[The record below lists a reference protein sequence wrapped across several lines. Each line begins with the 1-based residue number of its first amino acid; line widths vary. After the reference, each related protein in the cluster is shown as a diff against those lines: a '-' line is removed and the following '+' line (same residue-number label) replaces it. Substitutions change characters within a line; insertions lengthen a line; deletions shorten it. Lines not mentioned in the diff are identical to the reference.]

1 VASLAFHT
9 ACNRIQRFAG
19 LDAYQRSKVLP
30 SLTGLELFFLYQ
42 VSYTFYS
49 ELLRR
54 MKYGATA
61 QGSSFFAKT
70 HRRLSLKRKAIIMGF
85 ASWLSRSVY
94 SLFLRAFFT
103 LLSKNL
109 LKTGKNM
116 SNDLLLQQLM
126 QKIDGI
132 SASVKGVESRLG
144 TLEAG
149 QADLSNSMSRMERDM
164 GERIGRLER
173 TVGAIE
179 SFPVPYGRPKSYYS
193 ATSMHSV
200 SGAVRRRQSYAG

>member
-1 VASLAFHT
+1 VASLAIHT
-9 ACNRIQRFAG
+9 TCNRIQRFAG
-19 LDAYQRSKVLP
+19 LDECQRSKVLP
-30 SLTGLELFFLYQ
+30 RLTGYELFFFYQ

-49 ELLRR
+49 DLLRR

-70 HRRLSLKRKAIIMGF
+70 HRRLSVSNKGIIEGF
-85 ASWLSRSVY
+85 
-94 SLFLRAFFT
+94 SLESFSKVVCTRYFGKSFFRFFYG
-103 LLSKNL
+103 
-109 LKTGKNM
+109 TGKTM
-116 SNDLLLQQLM
+116 SAVVETISNEKLAEMILGLGSRMDRMETDIRNDL
-126 QKIDGI
+126 G
-132 SASVKGVESRLG
+132 
-144 TLEAG
+144 
-149 QADLSNSMSRMERDM
+149 SRMDRMDSDI
-164 GERIGRLER
+164 GDRIGRLER